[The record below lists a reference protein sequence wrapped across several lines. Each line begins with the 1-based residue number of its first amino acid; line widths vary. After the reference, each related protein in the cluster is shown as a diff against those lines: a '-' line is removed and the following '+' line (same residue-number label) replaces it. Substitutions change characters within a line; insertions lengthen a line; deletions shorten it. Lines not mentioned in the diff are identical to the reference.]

1 MSERASTTLPSQRA
15 RPLPSW
21 RDEGEPMD
29 GATSNH
35 AVKTTHS
42 KRLREIGAT
51 VVEAELLYKVVEVIT
66 DLPVISLNAP
76 PHTGENPRV
85 ARWRP
90 WMALAAAVAP

>member
-42 KRLREIGAT
+42 KRLREIGA
-51 VVEAELLYKVVEVIT
+51 YSRRGFCIVEVTT